1 MGTARARHILVSSQ
15 EECEKLKEKIE
26 SGSDFE
32 EIAKEHSTCP
42 SGKSGGDLGVFSP
55 GQMVQE
61 FDQVVFNDEV
71 GKVHGPVKTDFG
83 YHLIEI
89 TDREERATALL
100 VLSNYLDL
108 SGNTRTYMR
117 REQKLPIYGGL
128 LLSFEVYSAEI
139 I

>member
-26 SGSDFE
+26 GGSDFE

-42 SGKSGGDLGVFSP
+42 SGQSGGDLGEFSP
-55 GQMVQE
+55 GQMVRE

-89 TDREERATALL
+89 T
-100 VLSNYLDL
+100 N
-108 SGNTRTYMR
+108 RT
-117 REQKLPIYGGL
+117 E
-128 LLSFEVYSAEI
+128 
-139 I
+139 